1 MNIEATVP
9 AGEAD
14 DTLQLSLLEES
25 FAILEPFGEQ
35 VVGRFYDKLF
45 TDYPSVKPLFQNT
58 TTAKQQTKLLAAL
71 KLVVNSLRKP
81 EQLEQALVEMG
92 ARHQA
97 YGAEP
102 AHYEAVASTLLDA
115 MAETAGGAWN
125 TQYENAWR
133 DALNLVGDV
142 MLSAYKPVEETPMT
156 DSTNVMKA
164 APGAQEN
171 VHIGGKALGAGA
183 AESAMAQQLEA
194 LRAEI
199 DALDRSQGR
208 IEFNLD
214 GTIITANENF
224 LDIVGYTLGELQGM
238 HHSKLCDPEY
248 ARSSEYKEFWR
259 ILNSGD
265 FHSGIFPRRNKQGEE
280 FWIRATYN
288 PVVDSDG
295 RLYKVLKLATDA
307 TLEHKTQVEVSRLKS
322 AVESV
327 TTNIMMCDADLNIVY
342 ANPAV
347 TNMFKNRAAEM
358 RQRFPGFDPMNLV
371 GQNIDQ
377 FHKNP
382 AHQRSM
388 LRDASRMPARATMDI
403 TGIELE
409 VNANMI
415 KGPKGEDMGNVVEW
429 KDITDMRDIRN
440 VIFAA
445 TEGDFSQR
453 IDTSEAES
461 LFKDVGD
468 LVNSLM
474 VVSEK
479 SLTEVAGVA
488 QKLAEGDLTSTIDD
502 DYKGLFGKLKDD
514 VNTTVL
520 NLRDM
525 IGQIREGAMSIGSS
539 ASEISQGNIDLSQRT
554 EEQASSLEETA
565 SSMEQMTSAVKSS
578 ADNARQANQL
588 STTAREQAEKGG
600 DVVSEAVAAMA
611 EINKSSGKIS
621 EIIGVIDEIA
631 FQTNLLALNA
641 AVEAA
646 RAGEQGRGF
655 AVVAAE
661 VRNLAQRSAQAA
673 KEIKTLIKD
682 SVAKVEDGSKLVD
695 DSGTTLAEI
704 VTAVKKVSDIIA
716 EIAAAAQEQSSGIEE
731 VNKAITQL
739 DEVTQQNAALVE
751 EAAAASKSMDD
762 QSNSLQELVAIF
774 NVGDQAAMA
783 PAPRVRPQAPAH
795 ASDNRRSNG
804 PRAVPAPAA
813 QRRPAPRA
821 SSADNEDWEEF

>member
-1 MNIEATVP
+1 MNIEAAVP
-9 AGEAD
+9 DEETD
-14 DTLQLSLLEES
+14 DTLQLNLLEES

-45 TDYPSVKPLFQNT
+45 TDYPSVEPLFANT

-92 ARHQA
+92 ARHQT

-115 MAETAGGAWN
+115 MAETAGGVWN

-156 DSTNVMKA
+156 VSNNAMNS
-164 APGAQEN
+164 APGTAGSTSMQDSGVISGELMRSAIDGALTAIMMVDRDLNIIYVNNATTELMREN
-171 VHIGGKALGAGA
+171 
-183 AESAMAQQLEA
+183 ESIMRDLYRGFDANRMVGCCIDMFHANPGHQRRILDDPKNLPWKTDISVGP
-194 LRAEI
+194 LR
-199 DALDRSQGR
+199 
-208 IEFNLD
+208 FNLNV
-214 GTIITANENF
+214 TAMFNEHGEY
-224 LDIVGYTLGELQGM
+224 VG
-238 HHSKLCDPEY
+238 
-248 ARSSEYKEFWR
+248 
-259 ILNSGD
+259 N
-265 FHSGIFPRRNKQGEE
+265 
-280 FWIRATYN
+280 
-288 PVVDSDG
+288 
-295 RLYKVLKLATDA
+295 
-307 TLEHKTQVEVSRLKS
+307 TLEWSDVTRMREKEMEVARLKS

-327 TTNIMMCDADLNIVY
+327 TTNIMMCDSNLNIVY

-347 TNMFKNRAAEM
+347 TNMFKNRATEM

-388 LRDASRMPARATMDI
+388 LRDASRMPARATMEI

-445 TEGDFSQR
+445 TEGDFSHR

-461 LFKDVGD
+461 VFKDVGD

-479 SLTEVAGVA
+479 SLTEVASVA
-488 QKLAEGDLTSTIDD
+488 QKLAEGDLTTTIED

-514 VNTTVL
+514 VNTTVV

-525 IGQIREGAMSIGSS
+525 IGQIREGAMSISSS

-588 STTAREQAEKGG
+588 SATAREEAEKGG
-600 DVVSEAVAAMA
+600 DVVSQAVAAMA

-682 SVAKVEDGSKLVD
+682 SVTKVEDGSKLVD

-762 QSNSLQELVAIF
+762 QSKSLQELVAIF
-774 NVGDQAAMA
+774 NAGDEGGAA
-783 PAPRVRPQAPAH
+783 PAPRARAH
-795 ASDNRRSNG
+795 ASAHAGRNTG
-804 PRAVPAPAA
+804 PRPVPAPAA
-813 QRRPAPRA
+813 RPRPAPKA
-821 SSADNEDWEEF
+821 SSADSEDWEEF

>member
-1 MNIEATVP
+1 MDIEATVP
-9 AGEAD
+9 SGETD
-14 DTLQLSLLEES
+14 DALQPNLLEES
-25 FAILEPFGEQ
+25 FAILEPYGKQ
-35 VVGRFYDKLF
+35 VVGRFYEKLF
-45 TDYPSVKPLFQNT
+45 EDYPSVKPLFANT

-81 EQLEQALVEMG
+81 EQLEQALVDMG
-92 ARHQA
+92 ARHQT

-102 AHYEAVASTLLDA
+102 AHYEAVASTLLNA

-156 DSTNVMKA
+156 VSNNAMNS
-164 APGAQEN
+164 APN
-171 VHIGGKALGAGA
+171 PAGN
-183 AESAMAQQLEA
+183 SAMQGA
-194 LRAEI
+194 
-199 DALDRSQGR
+199 DALSGEMLRSAIDGALTAIMMVDRDLNIIYVNNATTELMRENESVMRDLYRGFDANKMVGCCIDMFHANPGHQRR
-208 IEFNLD
+208 ILDDPKNLPWKTDITVGPLRFNLNV
-214 GTIITANENF
+214 TAMFNE
-224 LDIVGYTLGELQGM
+224 
-238 HHSKLCDPEY
+238 
-248 ARSSEYKEFWR
+248 
-259 ILNSGD
+259 
-265 FHSGIFPRRNKQGEE
+265 QGE
-280 FWIRATYN
+280 YVGN
-288 PVVDSDG
+288 
-295 RLYKVLKLATDA
+295 
-307 TLEHKTQVEVSRLKS
+307 TLEWSDVTETRKQEMEVARLKS

-327 TTNIMMCDADLNIVY
+327 TTNIMMCDSDLNIVY

-347 TNMFKNRAAEM
+347 TNMFKNRASEM

-388 LRDASRMPARATMDI
+388 LRDASRMPARATMEI

-415 KGPKGEDMGNVVEW
+415 RGPKGEDMGNVVEW
-429 KDITDMRDIRN
+429 KDITDMRDIRD

-461 LFKDVGD
+461 VFKDVGD

-488 QKLAEGDLTSTIDD
+488 QKLAEGDLTTTIED

-514 VNTTVL
+514 VNTTVF

-588 STTAREQAEKGG
+588 SATAREEAEKGG
-600 DVVSEAVAAMA
+600 DVVSQAVAAMA

-682 SVAKVEDGSKLVD
+682 SVTKVEDGSKLVD

-783 PAPRVRPQAPAH
+783 PAPRSSKPKAPSH
-795 ASDNRRSNG
+795 ASDNRRGNG

-813 QRRPAPRA
+813 KPRPAPRA